1 MNALKQFVGAF
12 LLSAVPFCLHAELVV
27 LEHTGSARA
36 FAPSEVKRI
45 TFEGGKM
52 CVQTYEG
59 ETFEWHISGVQKCYF
74 GELPEIPTAIIALQ
88 KGKISILGNTL
99 QVTTGA
105 KAWLKVVNAEGKLVL
120 AKKVPAGSTSVSLEQ
135 IPAGVYVVTI
145 GHESLK
151 LMKQ

>member
-1 MNALKQFVGAF
+1 MAS
-12 LLSAVPFCLHAELVV
+12 LLSGVALCLHAELVV

-45 TFEGGKM
+45 TFEEGKM
-52 CVQTYEG
+52 CVLTYEG

-74 GELPEIPTAIIALQ
+74 GELPEMPTAIIALQ

-99 QVTTGA
+99 QVTTDA

-145 GHESLK
+145 GHESFK

>member
-1 MNALKQFVGAF
+1 MTILKRFGLTF
-12 LLSAVPFCLHAELVV
+12 LLSVFAFCLHAELVV

-74 GELPEIPTAIIALQ
+74 GELPEMPTAIVALQ
-88 KGKISILGNTL
+88 KGKISIWGNTL

-105 KAWLKVVNAEGKLVL
+105 KALLKVVNAEGKLVL
-120 AKKVPAGSTSVSLEQ
+120 AKKISAGNTSVSLEQ

-145 GHESLK
+145 GHESFK